1 MMTKIELFNAKNSS
15 NMLENGM
22 EIEIKSVGTFP
33 EHDKDGNDVTASA
46 FVATDGTV
54 YTAISKT
61 IADSVEL
68 LDEILEENGTVTIRV
83 ISKQSNSGREFKQL
97 QIIE

>member
-15 NMLENGM
+15 NALENGM
-22 EIEIKSVGTFP
+22 QIEIKSVGTFP
-33 EHDKDGNDVTASA
+33 EHDKDGNEVTATALVS
-46 FVATDGTV
+46 TDGTV

-61 IADSVEL
+61 IADSIEL
-68 LDEILEENGTVTIRV
+68 LDEILQENGTVTVEV
-83 ISKQSNSGREFKQL
+83 IAKKSNNGREFKQL